1 MNRHFP
7 SASRQPKPR
16 SNLRDRARSEPAS
29 LDAPMDR
36 RERCRCG
43 SAQPREG
50 EVYFHQCL
58 VTSGI
63 QIFCGQI
70 FPNHQPLSRP
80 SSGRQQPQVQVH
92 STTSAPLRFKNA
104 DCQPIRLNDFSHR
117 LCTTLDILLP
127 ISIPFFDSWKLPF
140 YDTSAEDEPRHHR
153 ARESAVTGLQE
164 LALLR
169 EFSSRCDAQ

>member
-7 SASRQPKPR
+7 SASRQPKPK

-63 QIFCGQI
+63 QIFCGEI
-70 FPNHQPLSRP
+70 FPNLQPLSRP

-92 STTSAPLRFKNA
+92 STTSAPYDSRMLIVNRFDLMISRIDYFYRLISNNGLVTPLNQSL
-104 DCQPIRLNDFSHR
+104 CLLRLNSGTPHLIKIIHF
-117 LCTTLDILLP
+117 
-127 ISIPFFDSWKLPF
+127 
-140 YDTSAEDEPRHHR
+140 
-153 ARESAVTGLQE
+153 
-164 LALLR
+164 
-169 EFSSRCDAQ
+169 

>member
-63 QIFCGQI
+63 QIFCGEI

-92 STTSAPLRFKNA
+92 STTSAPYDSRMLIVNRFDLMISRIDYALLWIFFFRFLFHFLILGSCHFMIPVQKT
-104 DCQPIRLNDFSHR
+104 S
-117 LCTTLDILLP
+117 LDTIAL
-127 ISIPFFDSWKLPF
+127 
-140 YDTSAEDEPRHHR
+140 AR
-153 ARESAVTGLQE
+153 ARSLDY
-164 LALLR
+164 R
-169 EFSSRCDAQ
+169 NWHF